1 MSELRI
7 AAIIAQETALEAYR
21 DAASPYG
28 FKHRPGP
35 GRPGYGVVSATM
47 SYWHGVDFSKVAK
60 TERDATLRAA
70 THWETDRPAVLWDDD
85 VVYEGVVDDILGR
98 ARARIR
104 FDNGD
109 SWDATFPDAT
119 VTVISPASRDAA
131 ASAATPAAAALALG
145 RPDFGAVLAREGG
158 EAAAKSAAE
167 AEAGRVG
174 ARRALGTYKE
184 RAIARVHE
192 LVPATPVA
200 LLPPRSAG
208 EKETKPA
215 APGWLSGLYARAAE
229 KEERVDDD
237 DGGDRPTAAKASATK
252 RFKPCNCRNSRC
264 LKLYCDCFAAG
275 RFCEESCKCVDCHND
290 QAHARDRDDA
300 IKATLEKNPK
310 AFRAKVD
317 AEATTHQNGC
327 HCKKTKCLKKYCE
340 CFEAGITCGAK
351 CKCAD
356 CENYPGSLQ
365 LAARRGLYAR
375 AAEKEERVAPREA
388 ASEAAREAAKKEP
401 AEAKLNELEL
411 AAREAAKK
419 EPAEAK
425 PNELELSR
433 VLPREHAI
441 AEARLSER
449 RGVLAASELGEAATL
464 ARNFV
469 QNDALQAAPT
479 GEAFFD
485 RCFFKPKGAT

>member
-70 THWETDRPAVLWDDD
+70 THWETDRRGSPGPRAHVDREAHGRLCGVLRAVLAEELGPPPGTRVAVLWDDD

-109 SWDATFPDAT
+109 SWDATFPP
-119 VTVISPASRDAA
+119 S
-131 ASAATPAAAALALG
+131 G
-145 RPDFGAVLAREGG
+145 
-158 EAAAKSAAE
+158 
-167 AEAGRVG
+167 VG
-174 ARRALGTYKE
+174 DDD
-184 RAIARVHE
+184 
-192 LVPATPVA
+192 
-200 LLPPRSAG
+200 
-208 EKETKPA
+208 
-215 APGWLSGLYARAAE
+215 ARAAGE
-229 KEERVDDD
+229 AEPHEQDVPGPARRGRARGRRGGGGALTAEVDDD

-264 LKLYCDCFAAG
+264 LKLYCDCRGPLLRG
-275 RFCEESCKCVDCHND
+275 RN
-290 QAHARDRDDA
+290 
-300 IKATLEKNPK
+300 
-310 AFRAKVD
+310 
-317 AEATTHQNGC
+317 
-327 HCKKTKCLKKYCE
+327 
-340 CFEAGITCGAK
+340 
-351 CKCAD
+351 
-356 CENYPGSLQ
+356 
-365 LAARRGLYAR
+365 
-375 AAEKEERVAPREA
+375 
-388 ASEAAREAAKKEP
+388 EAARGREKEP

-433 VLPREHAI
+433 VLPRERV
-441 AEARLSER
+441 AEALSSAA
-449 RGVLAASELGEAATL
+449 GVLAASELGEAATL

-485 RCFFKPKGAT
+485 RVLSRSGLALSPKHERPWPPRAAASSAQGAT